1 MPRRTLKPSFP
12 KALGAVAAIV
22 TLAAGVSALHA
33 APRIQP
39 CASTEY
45 AASIGDAAKRPGA
58 DRLTIVLAGDTGFNP
73 KGAAVE
79 PEGFSKNGTHVSFS
93 EVLSGVARDVDGDFA
108 FVNLETVVTDR
119 NDLVPDSKGQTAPY
133 NFKSHP
139 AGLKALIDAGFN
151 LFSLANNHSMDYG
164 AIGAQETLY
173 HFAVAAAERPI
184 AYAGL
189 GTTFEEAT
197 RPGCLEL
204 GDVKLGFAAT
214 GIITGQRDEHR
225 AGQDK
230 PGQAAYRRPADFQL
244 VVNRLAALP
253 AGYRIL
259 SIHYGLEGRVVPD
272 QRQLEQWRG
281 FAAQEK
287 GIDLIV
293 GHHPH
298 VAQGVELAGNS
309 LIFYGLGNF
318 VHPGTAEMTRFGIC
332 RDYGLMAKVHLARL
346 EGDWKVEAIE
356 AIPLTKTHIRPEHFP
371 PQESARRIYALN
383 YLGARLGDGATSQG
397 VRFTPRKDGS
407 GLHCAPDAAAL
418 GGKVGA
424 LCADWRPAPPIPSG
438 LSRQLAS
445 TCADKP
451 FYGAGQKSAES
462 QRRSGASA
470 RARER

>member
-1 MPRRTLKPSFP
+1 MPRRMLKPSFP
-12 KALGAVAAIV
+12 KALGALAAIV

-45 AASIGDAAKRPGA
+45 TASIGDAAKQPGP
-58 DRLTIVLAGDTGFNP
+58 DRLTTVLAGDTGFNP

-79 PEGFSKNGTHVSFS
+79 PEGLSKNGTHVSFS

-119 NDLVPDSKGQTAPY
+119 NDLVPDSKGQTSPY
-133 NFKSHP
+133 KSHP
-139 AGLKALIDAGFN
+139 AGLKALIDNGFN

-173 HFAVAAAERPI
+173 HFAVGAAERPI

-204 GDVKLGFAAT
+204 GDVKLSFAAT
-214 GIITGQRDEHR
+214 GIITGQREEHR

-244 VVNRLAALP
+244 VVNRLAGLP
-253 AGYRIL
+253 ADYRIL
-259 SIHYGLEGRVVPD
+259 SIHSGLEGRVVPD

-293 GHHPH
+293 GHPH
-298 VAQGVELAGNS
+298 VAQGVELAGDS

-356 AIPLTKTHIRPEHFP
+356 AIETHIRPEQFT
-371 PQESARRIYALN
+371 PQESALCIYALN

-407 GLHCAPDAAAL
+407 GLYCAPDAAAL

-445 TCADKP
+445 ARADKP
-451 FYGAGQKSAES
+451 FYGAGQKKRRKPASFWS
-462 QRRSGASA
+462 FGPRQRALA
-470 RARER
+470 A